1 MIISKATSEALKR
14 RKRDAK
20 HLEGRGGRAV
30 GRGACPHGFTAWP
43 HAALVTSRRGAEGG
57 RAKEVKDRH

>member
-30 GRGACPHGFTAWP
+30 GRGACPQGFTASSIAHGHMLLW
-43 HAALVTSRRGAEGG
+43 LLRGGELKEGG
-57 RAKEVKDRH
+57 QRK